1 MRAVTIG
8 QNEAGQ
14 RLDKFLNK
22 YMKEAGVSFFYKMM
36 RKKNIVLNGKKCT
49 GKEILLIGDEV
60 KLFLA
65 EETLEKF
72 GAPPAGCS
80 AQKKAA
86 GAETKEYL
94 LAFEKLKNIR
104 ILYEDEDILALDK
117 PAGVLSQKASVADFS
132 ANEWLIGY
140 LLSQKKL
147 TAEALATFHPSVCNR
162 LDRNTSGLLLC
173 GKSLLGT
180 QKLTEL
186 IRNRQIHKYYRL
198 FLLGEVTEKQI
209 LNGYLLKD
217 TKKNQV
223 KILTKPAEGADEIKT
238 GIEPLACL

>member
-72 GAPPAGCS
+72 RAPPADYSG
-80 AQKKAA
+80 QKKAA

-104 ILYEDEDILALDK
+104 LLYEDEDILALDK
-117 PAGVLSQKASVADFS
+117 PAGVLSPERRLWRIFS

-173 GKSLLGT
+173 GKSLW
-180 QKLTEL
+180 ER
-186 IRNRQIHKYYRL
+186 RNSQ
-198 FLLGEVTEKQI
+198 G
-209 LNGYLLKD
+209 
-217 TKKNQV
+217 
-223 KILTKPAEGADEIKT
+223 
-238 GIEPLACL
+238 